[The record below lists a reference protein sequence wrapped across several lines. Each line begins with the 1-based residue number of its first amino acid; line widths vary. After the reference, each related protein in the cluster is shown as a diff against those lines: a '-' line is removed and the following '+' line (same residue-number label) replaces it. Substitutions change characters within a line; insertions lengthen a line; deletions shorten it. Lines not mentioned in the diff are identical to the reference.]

1 MTIIGIRIVLE
12 KEIIMIDKTEGKK
25 AHEILDWILN
35 FLKDNENYDVLPNI
49 EPGQIYNSQE
59 KSAPEE
65 GNLLGNV
72 FSDFENQVLPGITH
86 WNHPGFSAYF
96 NSSATLPSVVAEM
109 ISAAINTNTMLWKS
123 SPAGTE
129 IEQKTLEWL
138 QEILGLT
145 GFTGITYEG
154 GSTSTFHG
162 LAAMREAKLGPE
174 YRKKGLIALANSN
187 PKIYI
192 TDQTH
197 NSIQKALITLGFG
210 TDSFRYVNVDADF
223 TMDTKHLVDLIKA
236 DRQKGYD
243 PMCVVATL
251 GSTSCTA
258 LDPVNKIS
266 EICQKEDLW
275 LHIDAAHG
283 GSAAVVDEIREK
295 FWGWQNADSIIINPH
310 KWLFIPL
317 DLSVLYVKD
326 PGILKNAFHFSAE
339 YLKTKQDDKIES
351 YMDFGIPLG
360 RRFRCL
366 KLWFAL
372 KYHGVNF
379 YKQKIRQHLEYAQT
393 VYSAIDDHPE
403 FEIMSPQPLSTTCFR
418 AIPNNPNADIDL
430 YNEKLMDTINETGDF
445 FISHTKLKDKFVIR
459 HVVSGVRIEKRHIE
473 NFISCLLN
481 TKADLDSV

>member
-1 MTIIGIRIVLE
+1 VIHN
-12 KEIIMIDKTEGKK
+12 TEGKK
-25 AHEILDWILN
+25 AHEILDWVLN
-35 FLKDNENYDVLPNI
+35 FLDDNEKYNVLPNI
-49 EPGQIYNSQE
+49 EPGQIYNSQK
-59 KSAPEE
+59 KSAPVE
-65 GNLLGNV
+65 GDFLENV
-72 FSDFENQVLPGITH
+72 FTEFEKQVLPGITH
-86 WNHPGFSAYF
+86 WNHPGFLAYF

-109 ISAAINTNTMLWKS
+109 ISATINTNTMLWKS

-138 QEILGLT
+138 QEIFGLT

-154 GSTSTFHG
+154 GSTSSLHG

-174 YRKKGLIALANSN
+174 YRKKGLMALADRN

-192 TDQTH
+192 TEQTH
-197 NSIQKALITLGFG
+197 NSIHKALITLGFG
-210 TDSFRYVNVDADF
+210 TDSFRYVNVDDDF
-223 TMDTKHLVDLIKA
+223 TMDTDHLVYLIKA

-243 PMCVVATL
+243 PVCAVATL

-266 EICQKEDLW
+266 EICRKEDLW

-295 FWGWQNADSIIINPH
+295 YSGWQNADSIIINPH
-310 KWLFIPL
+310 KWFFIPL

-326 PGILKNAFHFSAE
+326 PGILKNAFHFFAE

-351 YMDFGIPLG
+351 YMDYGIPLG

-372 KYHGVNF
+372 KYHGIHF
-379 YKQKIRQHLEYAQT
+379 YKQKIQQHLEYAQI
-393 VYSAIDDHPE
+393 VYKAIEDHPE

-418 AIPNNPNADIDL
+418 AIPKNSDENIDFF
-430 YNEKLMDTINETGDF
+430 NEKLMDAINETGDF
-445 FISHTKLKDKFVIR
+445 FISHTKLKDKFVLR

-473 NFISCLLN
+473 NFITCLLN
-481 TKADLDSV
+481 TKAGLDFV